1 MPVFVYE
8 ARDNAGQLKKDKI
21 DAPNMRM
28 ATQRLQEQKMTVIN
42 IKEQSGGM
50 AQADVLGWYQKFKKV
65 NEQALTVFSRQFA
78 TMINAG
84 LAMVRCLDIL
94 SEQTEDKKLQQTL
107 IQVRRDVEGGST
119 LSNALAKPPTV
130 FSTLYIS
137 MVKAGEMGGVL
148 DEVLERLAGFME
160 KDFALKKKVKSALTY
175 PVVILVMALGIVFF
189 LVTYIL
195 PTFVTLFEGMNLELP
210 LPTRILIETT
220 KAVRNPM
227 ILFPLIALLVVAG
240 VFINRYINTP
250 LGKKQYDL
258 LKLNIPVFGLLNKKV
273 AISRFCRTLGTL
285 LSSGVPIMQALEI
298 VGKASGNEIIAMT
311 VGKIRES
318 IREGESIASPLG
330 ASGMFPPMVTQ
341 MVAVGEETGNLDAM
355 LAKISDFYDTEV
367 EYLLSSLTSM
377 LEPIMIVGMGTIVGF
392 IVVSVFLPL
401 YELIGDMAWRSVR
414 SNGKAL
420 PAGGGFSG

>member
-1 MPVFVYE
+1 MPVFTYE
-8 ARDNAGQLKKDKI
+8 ARDAGGQLKKDKI
-21 DAPNMRM
+21 EAPNMRM

-42 IKEQSGGM
+42 IKEQSGGP
-50 AQADVLGWYQKFKKV
+50 AQADVLNWYQKFKKV

-119 LSNALAKPPTV
+119 LSNALAKHPTV
-130 FSTLYIS
+130 FSTLYTS

-175 PVVILVMALGIVFF
+175 PVVILIMAMGIVFF

-195 PTFVTLFEGMNLELP
+195 PTFVSLFEGMNLQLP
-210 LPTRILIETT
+210 LPTKILIGTT
-220 KAVRNPM
+220 KAVRNPV
-227 ILFPLIALLVVAG
+227 ILFPLLVLAG
-240 VFINRYINTP
+240 VGGVFVNRYVSTP

-258 LKLNIPVFGLLNKKV
+258 FKLNIPVFGLLNKKV

-355 LAKISDFYDTEV
+355 LSKISDFYDTEV
-367 EYLLSSLTSM
+367 EYLLASLTSM
-377 LEPIMIVGMGTIVGF
+377 LEPIMIVGMGAVVGF

-401 YELIGDMAWRSVR
+401 YQLIG
-414 SNGKAL
+414 NLG
-420 PAGGGFSG
+420 

>member
-8 ARDNAGQLKKDKI
+8 ARDASGQRVKDTIEAANRK
-21 DAPNMRM
+21 A
-28 ATQRLQEQKMTVIN
+28 ATQRLQEQRLTIISLDEKAGGA
-42 IKEQSGGM
+42 SGG
-50 AQADVLGWYQKFKKV
+50 DVGAFFDRFKKV

-94 SEQTEDKKLQQTL
+94 SEQTEDKKLQTTLDQVRKDVESGQTL
-107 IQVRRDVEGGST
+107 SA
-119 LSNALAKPPTV
+119 ALARHPSV

-160 KDFALKKKVKSALTY
+160 KDFSLKKKVKSALTY

-195 PTFVTLFEGMNLELP
+195 PTFVELFKGMNLKLP
-210 LPTRILIETT
+210 LPTKILIAITEG
-220 KAVRNPM
+220 ARNP
-227 ILFPLIALLVVAG
+227 LIVGPAFVLLIVAG
-240 VFINRYINTP
+240 VLLGRYINTP
-250 LGKKQYDL
+250 VGRKQYDL
-258 LKLNIPVFGLLNKKV
+258 LKLNIPVFGLLTKKV

-311 VGKIRES
+311 VTKVRES

-330 ASGMFPPMVTQ
+330 ASGLFPPMVTQ

-355 LAKISDFYDTEV
+355 LGKIADFYDTEV
-367 EYLLSSLTSM
+367 EYLLASLTSM
-377 LEPIMIVGMGTIVGF
+377 LEPIMIVGMGGIVGF
-392 IVVSVFLPL
+392 IVISVFLPL
-401 YELIGDMAWRSVR
+401 YQLIG
-414 SNGKAL
+414 NLG
-420 PAGGGFSG
+420 

>member
-1 MPVFVYE
+1 MPVFQFK
-8 ARDNAGQLKKDKI
+8 ARDQAGQPVTDTI
-21 DAPNMRM
+21 EAPNLRS
-28 ATQRLQEQKMTVIN
+28 ATQKLQELRYTVIN
-42 IKEQSGGM
+42 ITEKKTSV
-50 AQADVLGWYQKFKKV
+50 AQQDVLGFLQQFRRV

-107 IQVRRDVEGGST
+107 IQVRRDVEGGAT
-119 LSNALAKPPTV
+119 LSNALAKHPSV

-148 DEVLERLAGFME
+148 DEVLERLATFME
-160 KDFALKKKVKSALTY
+160 KDFSLKKKVKSALTY
-175 PVVILVMALGIVFF
+175 PVVILIMAMGIVFF

-195 PTFVTLFEGMNLELP
+195 PTFVQLFEGMNLTLP
-210 LPTRILIETT
+210 LPTKILITVT
-220 KAVRNPM
+220 KGVRNPAI
-227 ILFPLIALLVVAG
+227 ILPAIIIFVVIVLG
-240 VFINRYINTP
+240 LRQYVSSP
-250 LGKKQYDL
+250 LGRKQYDL

-298 VGKASGNEIIAMT
+298 VGKASGNEIVAMT
-311 VGKIRES
+311 VSKVRES

-355 LAKISDFYDTEV
+355 LSKIADFYDTEV

-377 LEPIMIVGMGTIVGF
+377 LEPIMIVGMGAIVGF
-392 IVVSVFLPL
+392 IVISVFLPL
-401 YELIGDMAWRSVR
+401 YQLIGQL
-414 SNGKAL
+414 K
-420 PAGGGFSG
+420 

>member
-1 MPVFVYE
+1 MPVFLYE
-8 ARDNAGQLKKDKI
+8 ARDPGGQLVKDTIEASNRK
-21 DAPNMRM
+21 A
-28 ATQRLQEQKMTVIN
+28 AQQRLQEQRMTI
-42 IKEQSGGM
+42 ISLKEKAGGGGG
-50 AQADVLGWYQKFKKV
+50 DVGQFLDKFKKV

-94 SEQTEDKKLQQTL
+94 SEQTEDKKLQATL
-107 IQVRRDVEGGST
+107 DQVRRDVEAGQT
-119 LSNALAKPPTV
+119 LSAALARHPQV

-175 PVVILVMALGIVFF
+175 PVVILVMAMGIVFF

-195 PTFVTLFEGMNLELP
+195 PTFVELFKGMNLKLP
-210 LPTRILIETT
+210 LPTKILIMVTEG
-220 KAVRNPM
+220 ARNPAVV
-227 ILFPLIALLVVAG
+227 IPALALLVVG
-240 VFINRYINTP
+240 GIGIGKYINTP
-250 LGKKQYDL
+250 VGRKQYDL
-258 LKLNIPVFGLLNKKV
+258 LKLNVPVFGLLTKKV

-311 VGKIRES
+311 VTKVRES

-330 ASGMFPPMVTQ
+330 ASGLFPPMVTQ

-355 LAKISDFYDTEV
+355 LGKIADFYDTEV
-367 EYLLSSLTSM
+367 EYLLASLTSM
-377 LEPIMIVGMGTIVGF
+377 LEPIMIVGMGGIVGF
-392 IVVSVFLPL
+392 IVISVFLPL
-401 YELIGDMAWRSVR
+401 YQLIG
-414 SNGKAL
+414 NLG
-420 PAGGGFSG
+420 

>member
-1 MPVFVYE
+1 MPVFAYE
-8 ARDNAGQLKKDKI
+8 ARDQEGQVKKDTI
-21 DAPNMRM
+21 EAPNSRAAQKIIQQDM
-28 ATQRLQEQKMTVIN
+28 KMTI
-42 IKEQSGGM
+42 IKISEQAGGG
-50 AQADVLGWYQKFKKV
+50 AQGDILAWFNSFKKV
-65 NEQALTVFSRQFA
+65 DEQALTVFSRQFA

-94 SEQTEDKKLQQTL
+94 SEQTEDAKLKETL

-119 LSNALAKPPTV
+119 LSSALQKHPDV
-130 FSTLYIS
+130 FSTLFHS

-175 PVVILVMALGIVFF
+175 PVVILVMAIGIVMF
-189 LVTYIL
+189 LVIYIL
-195 PTFVTLFEGMNLELP
+195 PTFVALFEGMNLELP
-210 LPTRILIETT
+210 VPTKILMWTT
-220 KAVRNPM
+220 NALRNPVFLGCLVIGGGIGAFM
-227 ILFPLIALLVVAG
+227 IKQ
-240 VFINRYINTP
+240 YINTP
-250 LGKKQYDL
+250 AGRKQYDQ
-258 LKLNIPVFGLLNKKV
+258 LKLSLPVFGLLNKKV

-298 VGKASGNEIIAMT
+298 VGKASGNEIIAST
-311 VGKIRES
+311 VTRIRDS

-355 LAKISDFYDTEV
+355 LGKISDFYDTEV

-377 LEPIMIVGMGTIVGF
+377 LEPIMIVGMGGIVGF
-392 IVVSVFLPL
+392 IVIAVFLPL
-401 YELIGDMAWRSVR
+401 YQLIGSM
-414 SNGKAL
+414 G
-420 PAGGGFSG
+420 

>member
-8 ARDNAGQLKKDKI
+8 ARDAGGQLRKDTI
-21 DAPNMRM
+21 EAQNVRM
-28 ATQRLQEQKMTVIN
+28 ATQRLQEQKMTVIH
-42 IKEQSGGM
+42 IKEKSTSA
-50 AQADVLGWYQKFKKV
+50 AQTDLLGWYQKMRKV

-94 SEQTEDKKLQQTL
+94 SEQTEDKKLQQVL
-107 IQVRRDVEGGST
+107 VQVRRDVEGGST
-119 LSNALAKPPTV
+119 LSNALGKHPTV

-160 KDFALKKKVKSALTY
+160 KDFSLKKKVKSALTY
-175 PVVILVMALGIVFF
+175 PVVILVMAMGIVFF

-195 PTFVTLFEGMNLELP
+195 PTFVTLFEGMSLKLP
-210 LPTRILIETT
+210 LPTQILIGIT
-220 KAVRNPM
+220 KGARNPAVM
-227 ILFPLIALLVVAG
+227 IPCMALVVIG
-240 VFINRYINTP
+240 GFFLNRYIQTP
-250 LGKKQYDL
+250 VGKKQYDL

-311 VGKIRES
+311 VTKIRES

-355 LAKISDFYDTEV
+355 LSKISDFYDTEV
-367 EYLLSSLTSM
+367 EYLLASLTSM
-377 LEPIMIVGMGTIVGF
+377 LEPIMIVGMGGIVGF
-392 IVVSVFLPL
+392 IVISVFLPL
-401 YELIGDMAWRSVR
+401 YQLIG
-414 SNGKAL
+414 NLG
-420 PAGGGFSG
+420 

>member
-8 ARDNAGQLKKDKI
+8 ARDATGQLRRDTI
-21 DAPNMRM
+21 EAPNVRA
-28 ATQRLQEQKMTVIN
+28 ATQKLQESRYTVIN
-42 IKEQSGGM
+42 IKEKAVGGSQTDVM
-50 AQADVLGWYQKFKKV
+50 AWYQKLRKV

-119 LSNALAKPPTV
+119 LSNALGKHAGI
-130 FSTLYIS
+130 FSTLYVS

-148 DEVLERLAGFME
+148 DEVLERLANFME
-160 KDFALKKKVKSALTY
+160 KDFSLKKKVKSALTY
-175 PVVILVMALGIVFF
+175 PLVILVMALGIVFF

-195 PTFVTLFEGMNLELP
+195 PTFVSLFEGMNLTLP
-210 LPTRILIETT
+210 LPTKILIIIT
-220 KAVRNPM
+220 KGAKNPWIMIPSFLLM
-227 ILFPLIALLVVAG
+227 ILGGFAL
-240 VFINRYINTP
+240 NRYVQTP
-250 LGKKQYDL
+250 FGRKQYDL
-258 LKLNIPVFGLLNKKV
+258 LRLNIPVFGLLNKKV

-298 VGKASGNEIIAMT
+298 VGKASGNEIIALT

-355 LAKISDFYDTEV
+355 LSKISDFYDTEV
-367 EYLLSSLTSM
+367 EYMLSSLTSM
-377 LEPIMIVGMGTIVGF
+377 LEPIMIVGMGGIVGF
-392 IVVSVFLPL
+392 IVISVFLPL
-401 YELIGDMAWRSVR
+401 YQLIGTMH
-414 SNGKAL
+414 
-420 PAGGGFSG
+420 

>member
-1 MPVFVYE
+1 MPTFVYE
-8 ARDNAGQLKKDKI
+8 ARDATGQLRKDTI
-21 DAPNMRM
+21 EAANLRA
-28 ATQRLQEQKMTVIN
+28 ATQRLQEQRMTVIQ
-42 IKEQSGGM
+42 IKAKAAGAG
-50 AQADVLGWYQKFKKV
+50 ADGLAGLLSRMKKV
-65 NEQALTVFSRQFA
+65 DEQALTVFSRQFA

-94 SEQTEDKKLQQTL
+94 SEQTEDKKLRETL

-119 LSNALAKPPTV
+119 LSNSLAKHPTV
-130 FSTLYIS
+130 FSMLYIS

-175 PVVILVMALGIVFF
+175 PVVILLMASGIVFF

-195 PTFVTLFEGMNLELP
+195 PTFVALFEGMSLALP
-210 LPTRILIETT
+210 LPTQILIAVT
-220 KAVRNPM
+220 KGARNPAVM
-227 ILFPLIALLVVAG
+227 IPLLILLCVGGFMVGQYIKTPAG
-240 VFINRYINTP
+240 R
-250 LGKKQYDL
+250 KQYDMM
-258 LKLNIPVFGLLNKKV
+258 KLNIPVFGLLNRKV

-298 VGKASGNEIIAMT
+298 VGRASGNEIIAMT
-311 VGKIRES
+311 VTKVRES

-355 LAKISDFYDTEV
+355 LSKIADFYDTEV
-367 EYLLSSLTSM
+367 EYMLASLTSM
-377 LEPIMIVGMGTIVGF
+377 LEPIMIVGMGGIVGF
-392 IVVSVFLPL
+392 IVISVFLPL
-401 YELIGDMAWRSVR
+401 YQLIG
-414 SNGKAL
+414 NI
-420 PAGGGFSG
+420 GG

>member
-8 ARDNAGQLKKDKI
+8 ARDATGQLRRDTI
-21 DAPNMRM
+21 EAPNVRA
-28 ATQRLQEQKMTVIN
+28 ATQKLQESRYTVIN
-42 IKEQSGGM
+42 IKEKAVGGSQTDVM
-50 AQADVLGWYQKFKKV
+50 AWYQKLRKV

-119 LSNALAKPPTV
+119 LSNALGKHPNI

-148 DEVLERLAGFME
+148 DEVLERLANFME
-160 KDFALKKKVKSALTY
+160 KDFSLKKKVASALTY

-195 PTFVTLFEGMNLELP
+195 PTFVSLFEGMNLTLP
-210 LPTRILIETT
+210 LPTKILMIVT
-220 KAVRNPM
+220 KGAKNPWIVFPALGLG
-227 ILFPLIALLVVAG
+227 ILGSFAL
-240 VFINRYINTP
+240 NRYIQTP
-250 LGKKQYDL
+250 FGRKQYDL
-258 LKLNIPVFGLLNKKV
+258 LRLNVPVFGLLNKKV
-273 AISRFCRTLGTL
+273 SISRFCRTLGTL

-298 VGKASGNEIIAMT
+298 VGKASGNEIIALT
-311 VGKIRES
+311 VSKIRES

-355 LAKISDFYDTEV
+355 LSKISDFYDTEV
-367 EYLLSSLTSM
+367 EYMLASLTSM
-377 LEPIMIVGMGTIVGF
+377 LEPIMIVGMGGIVGF
-392 IVVSVFLPL
+392 IVISVFLPL
-401 YELIGDMAWRSVR
+401 YQLIGT
-414 SNGKAL
+414 L
-420 PAGGGFSG
+420 H

>member
-8 ARDNAGQLKKDKI
+8 ARDAAGQLKKDKI

-42 IKEQSGGM
+42 IKEQSGGV

-119 LSNALAKPPTV
+119 LSNALSKHPTV
-130 FSTLYIS
+130 FSTLYTS

-160 KDFALKKKVKSALTY
+160 KDYALKKKVKSALTY
-175 PVVILVMALGIVFF
+175 PVVILIMALGIVFF

-210 LPTRILIETT
+210 LPTRVLIGTT
-220 KAVRNPM
+220 KAVRNPV
-227 ILFPLIALLVVAG
+227 ILIPLIGVVVVGG
-240 VFINRYINTP
+240 VFVNRYISTP

-355 LAKISDFYDTEV
+355 LSKISDFYDTEV

-377 LEPIMIVGMGTIVGF
+377 LEPIMIVGMGAIVGF

-401 YELIGDMAWRSVR
+401 YQLIGNMA
-414 SNGKAL
+414 
-420 PAGGGFSG
+420 

>member
-1 MPVFVYE
+1 MPTFVYE
-8 ARDNAGQLKKDKI
+8 ARDATGQLRKDTI
-21 DAPNMRM
+21 EAANLRA
-28 ATQRLQEQKMTVIN
+28 ATQRLQEQRMTVIQ
-42 IKEQSGGM
+42 IKAKAAGAGAEGLAGFFSRM
-50 AQADVLGWYQKFKKV
+50 KKV

-94 SEQTEDKKLQQTL
+94 SEQTEDKKLRETL

-119 LSNALAKPPTV
+119 LSNSLAKHPQV
-130 FSTLYIS
+130 FSMLYIS

-175 PVVILVMALGIVFF
+175 PVVILLMACGIVFF

-195 PTFVTLFEGMNLELP
+195 PTFVALFEGMSLALP
-210 LPTRILIETT
+210 LPTQILIAVT
-220 KAVRNPM
+220 KGARNPAVM
-227 ILFPLIALLVVAG
+227 IPLIILVGFGGFMVSQYIKTPAG
-240 VFINRYINTP
+240 R
-250 LGKKQYDL
+250 KQYDMM
-258 LKLNIPVFGLLNKKV
+258 KLNIPVFGLLNRKV
-273 AISRFCRTLGTL
+273 SISRFCRTLGTL

-298 VGKASGNEIIAMT
+298 VGRASGNEIIAMT
-311 VGKIRES
+311 VTKVRES

-355 LAKISDFYDTEV
+355 LSKIADFYDTEV
-367 EYLLSSLTSM
+367 EYMLSSLTSM
-377 LEPIMIVGMGTIVGF
+377 LEPIMIVGMGGIVGF
-392 IVVSVFLPL
+392 IVISVFLPL
-401 YELIGDMAWRSVR
+401 YQLIG
-414 SNGKAL
+414 NI
-420 PAGGGFSG
+420 GG

>member
-8 ARDNAGQLKKDKI
+8 ARDSSGQLKKDKI

-42 IKEQSGGM
+42 IKEQSGGV

-119 LSNALAKPPTV
+119 LSNALSKHPTV
-130 FSTLYIS
+130 FSTLYTS

-160 KDFALKKKVKSALTY
+160 KDYALKKKVKSALTY
-175 PVVILVMALGIVFF
+175 PVVILIMALGIVFF

-210 LPTRILIETT
+210 LPTRVLIGTT
-220 KAVRNPM
+220 KAIRNPV
-227 ILFPLIALLVVAG
+227 ILIPLIALGVVGG
-240 VFINRYINTP
+240 VFVNRYISTP

-258 LKLNIPVFGLLNKKV
+258 LKLNVPVFGLLNKKV

-298 VGKASGNEIIAMT
+298 VGKASGNEIIALT

-355 LAKISDFYDTEV
+355 LSKISDFYDTEV

-377 LEPIMIVGMGTIVGF
+377 LEPIMIVGMGGIVGF

-401 YELIGDMAWRSVR
+401 YQLIGNMA
-414 SNGKAL
+414 
-420 PAGGGFSG
+420 

>member
-1 MPVFVYE
+1 MPVFIYE
-8 ARDNAGQLKKDKI
+8 ARDASGQRVKDTIEAANRK
-21 DAPNMRM
+21 A
-28 ATQRLQEQKMTVIN
+28 ATQRLQEQRLTIISLDEKT
-42 IKEQSGGM
+42 GGG
-50 AQADVLGWYQKFKKV
+50 AGGDVGAFFERFKKV
-65 NEQALTVFSRQFA
+65 DEQALTVFSRQFA

-94 SEQTEDKKLQQTL
+94 SEQTEDKKLQSTL
-107 IQVRRDVEGGST
+107 DQVRKDVEGGQT
-119 LSNALAKPPTV
+119 LSAALARHPQV

-160 KDFALKKKVKSALTY
+160 KDFSLKKKVKSALTY

-195 PTFVTLFEGMNLELP
+195 PTFVELFKGMNLKLP
-210 LPTRILIETT
+210 LPTKILIAITEG
-220 KAVRNPM
+220 ARNPM
-227 ILFPLIALLVVAG
+227 IVVPAFGLLIGAAVLLG
-240 VFINRYINTP
+240 RYINTP
-250 LGKKQYDL
+250 VGRKQYDL
-258 LKLNIPVFGLLNKKV
+258 LKLNIPVFGLLTKKV

-311 VGKIRES
+311 VTKVRES

-330 ASGMFPPMVTQ
+330 ASGLFPPMVTQ

-355 LAKISDFYDTEV
+355 LGKIADFYDTEV
-367 EYLLSSLTSM
+367 EYLLASLTSM
-377 LEPIMIVGMGTIVGF
+377 LEPIMIVGMGGIVGF
-392 IVVSVFLPL
+392 IVISVFLPL
-401 YELIGDMAWRSVR
+401 YQLIG
-414 SNGKAL
+414 NLG
-420 PAGGGFSG
+420 

>member
-8 ARDNAGQLKKDKI
+8 ARDAAGQLKKDTI
-21 DAPNMRM
+21 EAPNMRM

-42 IKEQSGGM
+42 IKEKSGNP

-119 LSNALAKPPTV
+119 LSNALAKHPTV
-130 FSTLYIS
+130 FSTLYTS

-175 PVVILVMALGIVFF
+175 PVVILIMAMGIVFF

-195 PTFVTLFEGMNLELP
+195 PTFVQLFEGMNLQLP
-210 LPTRILIETT
+210 LPTRILIGIT
-220 KAVRNPM
+220 KGIRNPL
-227 ILFPLIALLVVAG
+227 ILFPSLALAVGGGFVL
-240 VFINRYINTP
+240 NRYISTP

-258 LKLNIPVFGLLNKKV
+258 FKLNIPVFGLLNKKV

-355 LAKISDFYDTEV
+355 LSKISDFYDTEV
-367 EYLLSSLTSM
+367 EYLLASLTSM
-377 LEPIMIVGMGTIVGF
+377 LEPIMIVGMGAIVGF
-392 IVVSVFLPL
+392 IVISVFLPL
-401 YELIGDMAWRSVR
+401 YQLIG
-414 SNGKAL
+414 NLG
-420 PAGGGFSG
+420 

>member
-8 ARDNAGQLKKDKI
+8 ARDAAGQLKKDKI

-28 ATQRLQEQKMTVIN
+28 ATQRLQEQKMAVIN

-119 LSNALAKPPTV
+119 LSNALSKHPTV

-195 PTFVTLFEGMNLELP
+195 PTFVTLFEGMNLDLP
-210 LPTRILIETT
+210 LPTRILIGST

-227 ILFPLIALLVVAG
+227 ILFPLIALLVVGG

-377 LEPIMIVGMGTIVGF
+377 LEPIMI
-392 IVVSVFLPL
+392 
-401 YELIGDMAWRSVR
+401 
-414 SNGKAL
+414 
-420 PAGGGFSG
+420 

>member
-1 MPVFVYE
+1 MPVFQYE
-8 ARDNAGQLKKDKI
+8 ARDATGQLRKDTI
-21 DAPNMRM
+21 EAQNVRM
-28 ATQRLQEQKMTVIN
+28 ATQRLQEQKMTVIH
-42 IKEQSGGM
+42 IKEKAGGAGDTSIM
-50 AQADVLGWYQKFKKV
+50 AWLDKIKKV

-94 SEQTEDKKLQQTL
+94 SEQTEDKKLQATL
-107 IQVRRDVEGGST
+107 VQVRRDVEGGST
-119 LSNALAKPPTV
+119 LSNALAKHPSV

-160 KDFALKKKVKSALTY
+160 KDFGLKKKVKSALTY

-195 PTFVTLFEGMNLELP
+195 PTFVQLFEGMSLTLP
-210 LPTRILIETT
+210 LPTRILIGIT
-220 KAVRNPM
+220 KGARNPYVM
-227 ILFPLIALLVVAG
+227 GPVLILVIGGVVLL
-240 VFINRYINTP
+240 NRYVQTP
-250 LGKKQYDL
+250 TGKKQYDL

-311 VGKIRES
+311 VTKIRES

-355 LAKISDFYDTEV
+355 LGKISDFYDTEV
-367 EYLLSSLTSM
+367 EYLLASLTSM
-377 LEPIMIVGMGTIVGF
+377 LEPIMIVGMGGIVGF
-392 IVVSVFLPL
+392 IVISVFLPL
-401 YELIGDMAWRSVR
+401 YQLIG
-414 SNGKAL
+414 NLG
-420 PAGGGFSG
+420 

>member
-8 ARDNAGQLKKDKI
+8 ARDSTGQLVKDSLEASNRK
-21 DAPNMRM
+21 A
-28 ATQRLQEQKMTVIN
+28 ATQRLQEQRMTI
-42 IKEQSGGM
+42 ISLKEKSGG
-50 AQADVLGWYQKFKKV
+50 AGSADVGAFFDRFKKV
-65 NEQALTVFSRQFA
+65 NEQSLTVFSRQFA

-94 SEQTEDKKLQQTL
+94 SEQTEDKKLQSTL
-107 IQVRRDVEGGST
+107 DQVRRDVEGGQT
-119 LSNALAKPPTV
+119 LSAALGRHPSV

-195 PTFVTLFEGMNLELP
+195 PTFVELFKGMNLKLP
-210 LPTRILIETT
+210 LPTKILIMVTEG
-220 KAVRNPM
+220 ARE
-227 ILFPLIALLVVAG
+227 PLVVIPAFALLILGG
-240 VFINRYINTP
+240 VGLAKYVQTP
-250 LGKKQYDL
+250 VGRRQYDL
-258 LKLNIPVFGLLNKKV
+258 LKLNVPVFGILTKKV

-311 VGKIRES
+311 VTKVRES
-318 IREGESIASPLG
+318 IREGESIAAPLG
-330 ASGMFPPMVTQ
+330 ASGLFPPMVTQ

-355 LAKISDFYDTEV
+355 LSKIADFYDTEV
-367 EYLLSSLTSM
+367 EYLLASLTSM
-377 LEPIMIVGMGTIVGF
+377 LEPIMIVGMGGIVGF
-392 IVVSVFLPL
+392 IVISVFLPL
-401 YELIGDMAWRSVR
+401 YQLIG
-414 SNGKAL
+414 NLG
-420 PAGGGFSG
+420 

>member
-1 MPVFVYE
+1 MPTFVYE
-8 ARDNAGQLKKDKI
+8 ARDATGQLRKDTI
-21 DAPNMRM
+21 EAANLRA
-28 ATQRLQEQKMTVIN
+28 ATQRLQEQRMTVIQ
-42 IKEQSGGM
+42 IKAKAAGAG
-50 AQADVLGWYQKFKKV
+50 ADGIAGLLSRMKKV
-65 NEQALTVFSRQFA
+65 DEQALTVFSRQFA

-94 SEQTEDKKLQQTL
+94 SEQTEDKKLRETL

-119 LSNALAKPPTV
+119 LSNSLAKHPTV
-130 FSTLYIS
+130 FSMLYIS

-175 PVVILVMALGIVFF
+175 PVVILLMASGIVFF

-195 PTFVTLFEGMNLELP
+195 PTFVALFEGMSLALP
-210 LPTRILIETT
+210 LPTQILIAVT
-220 KAVRNPM
+220 KGARNPAVM
-227 ILFPLIALLVVAG
+227 IPLFILLCVGGFMVNQYIKTPAG
-240 VFINRYINTP
+240 R
-250 LGKKQYDL
+250 KQYDMM
-258 LKLNIPVFGLLNKKV
+258 KLNIPVFGLLNRKV

-298 VGKASGNEIIAMT
+298 VGRASGNEIIAMT
-311 VGKIRES
+311 VTKVRES

-355 LAKISDFYDTEV
+355 LSKIADFYDTEV
-367 EYLLSSLTSM
+367 EYMLASLTSM
-377 LEPIMIVGMGTIVGF
+377 LEPIMIVGMGGIVGF
-392 IVVSVFLPL
+392 IVISVFLPL
-401 YELIGDMAWRSVR
+401 YQLIG
-414 SNGKAL
+414 NI
-420 PAGGGFSG
+420 GG

>member
-8 ARDNAGQLKKDKI
+8 ARDATGQLRRDTI
-21 DAPNMRM
+21 EAPNVRA
-28 ATQRLQEQKMTVIN
+28 ATQKLQESRYTVIN
-42 IKEQSGGM
+42 IKEKTVGAGQTDVM
-50 AQADVLGWYQKFKKV
+50 AWYQKLRRV

-119 LSNALAKPPTV
+119 LSNALGKHPTI

-148 DEVLERLAGFME
+148 DEVLERLANFME
-160 KDFALKKKVKSALTY
+160 KDFSLKKKVKSALTY
-175 PVVILVMALGIVFF
+175 PMVILIMALGIVFF

-195 PTFVTLFEGMNLELP
+195 PTFVSLFEGMNLTLP
-210 LPTRILIETT
+210 LPTKILMMVT
-220 KAVRNPM
+220 KGAKNPWVVFPTISIFVLGGFAV
-227 ILFPLIALLVVAG
+227 
-240 VFINRYINTP
+240 NRYIQTP
-250 LGKKQYDL
+250 FGRKQYDL
-258 LKLNIPVFGLLNKKV
+258 LRLNIPVFGLLNKKV

-298 VGKASGNEIIAMT
+298 VGKASGNEIIAIT

-355 LAKISDFYDTEV
+355 LSKISDFYDTEV
-367 EYLLSSLTSM
+367 EYMLASLTSM
-377 LEPIMIVGMGTIVGF
+377 LEPIMIVGMGGIVGF
-392 IVVSVFLPL
+392 IVISVFLPL
-401 YELIGDMAWRSVR
+401 YQLIGT
-414 SNGKAL
+414 L
-420 PAGGGFSG
+420 H